1 MRAIGLVSGQAERL
15 NRCVEDGAIMYPR
28 GISMLAMSASTITAK
43 TASLLVEK
51 DVELDRMRR
60 CA

>member
-1 MRAIGLVSGQAERL
+1 
-15 NRCVEDGAIMYPR
+15 MYPR